1 MLPVEG
7 QKKDDD
13 DDPVFLLTL
22 NSETSV
28 PWDELEGKV
37 CLPSGTR
44 PLWISIVHTHTRY
57 PLSHRGESW
66 LSISRSRPRN

>member
-1 MLPVEG
+1 MQLGHLLVLPVEG

-28 PWDELEGKV
+28 PWEELEVKV
-37 CLPSGTR
+37 GFPPELAD
-44 PLWISIVHTHTRY
+44 WIPVVHIRF
-57 PLSHRGESW
+57 L
-66 LSISRSRPRN
+66 